1 MILLIFLCWFLIFT
15 VIYFHSYLY
24 YFLHSTYI
32 WLIFSYSF
40 LRLKLGLF
48 NSRTL
53 TSNVSINAINFPF
66 GIVYTQRVYVD
77 IHLYFWDFIFDHTVF
92 SDIFSFQ
99 EFGDFIIVFFVVDFW
114 SNFTLVKQYTLYD
127 LNFVQFIEFV
137 LWPRIWHILVNIP
150 WLFEKVFI
158 LLSLSGESLCD
169 RL

>member
-1 MILLIFLCWFLIFT
+1 MILLIFLCWLLIFT
-15 VIYFHSYLY
+15 VIYFCSYLY

-32 WLIFSYSF
+32 WLIFSCSF

-66 GIVYTQRVYVD
+66 GIVSTQRVYVD
-77 IHLYFWDFIFDHTVF
+77 IHMYFWDFIFDHTVF
-92 SDIFSFQ
+92 SDIFYFQ

-127 LNFVQFIEFV
+127 LNAFKLISTCFMKHLFYHLQWLIDRVHLKRIRAVQ
-137 LWPRIWHILVNIP
+137 
-150 WLFEKVFI
+150 
-158 LLSLSGESLCD
+158 LLGVIF
-169 RL
+169 